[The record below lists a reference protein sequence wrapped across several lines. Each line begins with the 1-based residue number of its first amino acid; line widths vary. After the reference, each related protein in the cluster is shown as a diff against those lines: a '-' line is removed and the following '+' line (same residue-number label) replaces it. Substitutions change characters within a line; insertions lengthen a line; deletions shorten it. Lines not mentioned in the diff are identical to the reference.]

1 MPGTPVTPDLVALSK
16 LRLWAIMA
24 TFFTMVVII
33 LGAWTRLVEAGL
45 GCPDWPGCYG
55 FLLVPSGESNIM
67 LAEARFPDAPVDASK
82 GWPEMIHR
90 YAAGI
95 LGLIIL
101 GMAIASYRL
110 RAFGAPLKQTLFM
123 TAFVTMQAAFGAWTV
138 TLALWPQVVAA
149 HLLGGFTTLTLVFL
163 LALRLTPITITGLRA
178 GAATALRKLR
188 PVVYAGLILVILQI
202 ALGAWTAANYAALA
216 CPDFPTCQGQWW
228 PEMDIAE
235 GFDLAQSV
243 GPNYMGGQL
252 ANEGRIAIH
261 KFHRVGA
268 IIVTV
273 ALLAIYWL
281 LFRQT
286 RGSNLNRWVWLSLA
300 ALALQMVLG
309 VVNVLL
315 HIPVA
320 IAVAHNAG
328 GAILLITLVNL
339 LYRLHLLPPNEDNKG
354 LNRQEAVP

>member
-1 MPGTPVTPDLVALSK
+1 MNASSAPDLAALGK
-16 LRLWAIMA
+16 LRLWAVLA
-24 TFFTMVVII
+24 FFFTIVVIV

-55 FLLVPSGESNIM
+55 FLTVPSGADNVL
-67 LAEARFPDAPVDASK
+67 LAEARFPDAPLDAAK

-101 GMAIASYRL
+101 GLTLASYRL
-110 RAFGAPLKQTLFM
+110 RRFGAPLKQTLFM
-123 TAFVTMQAAFGAWTV
+123 TGFVCLQAAFGAWTV
-138 TLALWPQVVAA
+138 TLSLWPQVVAA
-149 HLLGGFTTLTLVFL
+149 HLLGGFTILTLVFV
-163 LALRLTPITITGLRA
+163 LALRLSPLTLSGLKP
-178 GAATALRKLR
+178 GAATALRRLR
-188 PVVYAGLILVILQI
+188 PLVYVGLAVVVMQI

-216 CPDFPTCQGQWW
+216 CPDFPTCQGEWW
-228 PEMDIAE
+228 PEMDIPH
-235 GFDLAQSV
+235 GFDVTQSV

-252 ANEGRIAIH
+252 AHEGRIAIH
-261 KFHRVGA
+261 QFHRVGA
-268 IIVTV
+268 IVVTLV
-273 ALLAIYWL
+273 LLMLYAL

-286 RGSNLNRWVWLSLA
+286 RGSSLNKWVWVSLG

-328 GAILLITLVNL
+328 GALLLITLVNL
-339 LYRLHLLPPNEDNKG
+339 AYRLHHLPANEDNRG
-354 LNRQEAVP
+354 FQRQEAGP